1 MNKVK
6 IITDSTCDLGSEILK
21 ELDVDSVA
29 LYVNFGEETYL
40 DGQNITTEDLY
51 RLVEEKGE
59 LPKTAAVSI
68 ATLMDVFQKWV
79 DLGYDVVYTGIGRR
93 LSRTYENAVMAAD
106 EVSSDRVFV
115 VDSMNLSTGIG
126 LQVFKACK
134 YRDEGLD
141 AKTIAEKLENDRKN
155 VRAQFAIETM
165 DYLYK
170 GGRCSGMA
178 KIFGTFLKI
187 KPIIAVIEGKLEVVN
202 KPRGKMKVALDW
214 QIEQLVNDLPKL
226 DLDRVIVTHSLGF
239 EYNDYVVARLK
250 EIIPNVPIVS
260 TVAGC
265 VISSHCGRGTIGVL
279 YMVTE

>member
-1 MNKVK
+1 MGKVK
-6 IITDSTCDLGSEILK
+6 IITDSTCDLGDEILK
-21 ELDVDSVA
+21 ELDVDSIS

-40 DGQNITTEDLY
+40 DGKNITTEDLY
-51 RLVEEKGE
+51 RLVEEKGD

-68 ATLMDVFQKWV
+68 TAFIDLFQKWV

-93 LSRTYENAVMAAD
+93 LSRTYENALMAAD
-106 EVSSDRVFV
+106 EVGTDRVFV

-134 YRDEGLD
+134 YRDQGMD
-141 AKTIAEKLENDRKN
+141 AASIAQKLENDRKF

-165 DYLYK
+165 DYLHK

-178 KIFGTFLKI
+178 KLFGTFLKI

-239 EYNDYVVARLK
+239 EYNEYVVARLK
-250 EIIPNVPIVS
+250 EIIPNVPVIS